1 MDRILEQ
8 QVRSRAREIC
18 EYCRLPASLYDQ
30 PFHID
35 RIIARKHG
43 GKAILENLAFCCLDC
58 HLHEHFQRS
67 ANMRGVSRR
76 RFLEGA
82 IFTAAT
88 LPCVHVLGDE
98 SQTQNKRPSERLGV
112 AVIGARGRGGD
123 HLKAY
128 DARSDCAIR
137 YICDADTAVGEKAAA
152 RLKSAPRFVQD
163 MRRVFDDKSVD
174 FVSIATP
181 NHWHSLAAIWAMQAG
196 KDVYVEK
203 PVSHNISEGRRM
215 VQASHKLGRICQ
227 AGTQYRSGGVNIAA
241 RQYVRDGKLGQ
252 IKLVHVCT
260 YRRRTSIGPA
270 GAYPPPAT
278 VDYNLWAGPAPM
290 ELPIRRKSFH
300 YDWHWFWNWGG
311 GELANNSIHAVD
323 TARMISGL
331 AGLGKGVLSYGARV
345 GLDDCGETP
354 SVQIT
359 IHDFG
364 PTTFVQEVREL
375 KTAAPKNGIIYIVG
389 TEGYLSSEFTK
400 ASVFDPDGKLV
411 EKLAGKG
418 EDHFGNFIKAV
429 RSRRRQDLN
438 APIDEGH
445 ISTSVVHVANIS
457 QRLGRPTSPKEI
469 EQALGALKVNENAVE
484 TFDQIRRHLADND
497 VDIEKTE
504 LALGPWLKIDSEQ
517 ERFIDNATANA
528 FLTRQY
534 RKPFVVPAENE
545 L

>member
-1 MDRILEQ
+1 MGRI
-8 QVRSRAREIC
+8 
-18 EYCRLPASLYDQ
+18 
-30 PFHID
+30 
-35 RIIARKHG
+35 
-43 GKAILENLAFCCLDC
+43 
-58 HLHEHFQRS
+58 
-67 ANMRGVSRR
+67 SRR
-76 RFLEGA
+76 LFLQEA
-82 IFTAAT
+82 MFAAAAASSV
-88 LPCVHVLGDE
+88 PAMAAEPRQGN
-98 SQTQNKRPSERLGV
+98 SPNERLSV

-128 DARSDCAIR
+128 HARKDCVIS

-152 RLKSAPRFVQD
+152 RFKSNPKFVQD
-163 MRRVFDDKSVD
+163 LRRVFDDKSVD
-174 FVSIATP
+174 IVSIATP

-215 VQASHKLGRICQ
+215 VQAAHKLNRICQ
-227 AGTQYRSGGVNIAA
+227 GGTQYRSTGVNHTA
-241 RQYVRDGKLGQ
+241 RQYIRDGKLGQ

-270 GAYPPPAT
+270 GQYSPPPT

-290 ELPIRRKSFH
+290 ELPVRRKSFH

-331 AGLGKGVLSYGARV
+331 EGLGRGVLSYGARV

-364 PTTFVQEVREL
+364 QTTFVQEVRNL
-375 KTAAPKNGIIYIVG
+375 KTSAPKRG
-389 TEGYLSSEFTK
+389 TIFIEGTKGYLASEFTK
-400 ASVFDPDGKLV
+400 ASVFDPNGKLV
-411 EKLAGKG
+411 EKLEGQG
-418 EDHFGNFIKAV
+418 VDHFGNFIKAV
-429 RSRRRQDLN
+429 KSRKWSDLS

-457 QRLGRPTSPKEI
+457 QRLGKPTSPKEI
-469 EQALGALKVNENAVE
+469 QSALEAMKVNENAVE
-484 TFDQIRRHLADND
+484 TFEEIRKHLSDNK
-497 VDIEKTE
+497 VDIERTP
-504 LALGPWLKIDSEQ
+504 LALGPWLQIDSAK
-517 ERFIDNATANA
+517 ERFIDNPAADA

-534 RKPFVVPAENE
+534 RKPFIVPGENE